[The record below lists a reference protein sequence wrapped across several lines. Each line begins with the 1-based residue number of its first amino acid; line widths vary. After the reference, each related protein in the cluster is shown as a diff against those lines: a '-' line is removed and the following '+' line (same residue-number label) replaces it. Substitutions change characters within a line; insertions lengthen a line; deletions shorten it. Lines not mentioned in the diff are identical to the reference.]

1 MSEWETRKSEFLH
14 TLHSIK
20 PMLKLKEKLEPKLT
34 KKKKQLIRKCCA
46 MCLSIFRSDRRT
58 REKDPL

>member
-34 KKKKQLIRKCCA
+34 KKKRATDKKVLCHV
-46 MCLSIFRSDRRT
+46 FVYF
-58 REKDPL
+58 